1 MQYVDTG
8 SLEQDSWSIQILDHW
23 NGIRGVFRYGITGR
37 GFVGVFRYGITGRGF
52 LEYLDTGSL
61 ERDSWSI

>member
-1 MQYVDTG
+1 MEYSDTG

-23 NGIRGVFRYGITGR
+23 NGIRGVFRYGITGT
-37 GFVGVFRYGITGRGF
+37 GFV
-52 LEYLDTGSL
+52 EYLDMGSL